1 MTDDIRNAGPIVLF
15 DGHCKFCN
23 FWANFLLGAD
33 TKGKLK
39 FATLQSKAG
48 SQLLRESGIE
58 SRSFDSVVLV
68 HRNQIDTK
76 STAVLRVLRL
86 LGGIWIVPYV
96 LIVIPRPIRDL
107 VYDFVAKNRYRW
119 FGRREVCRIPTAEER
134 RRFLD

>member
-23 FWANFLLGAD
+23 FWASFLLGAD

-58 SRSFDSVVLV
+58 SSSFDSVVLV
-68 HRNQIDTK
+68 HRNQIETK
-76 STAVLRVLRL
+76 STAVLRLLRL

-96 LIVIPRPIRDL
+96 LIVIPRSIRDL

>member
-1 MTDDIRNAGPIVLF
+1 MF
-15 DGHCKFCN
+15 DGHCNFCN

-33 TKGKLK
+33 SKGRLR

-48 SQLLRESGIE
+48 SQLLKESGIE
-58 SRSFDSVVLV
+58 SSSFDSVVLV
-68 HRNQIDTK
+68 HKNQIDTK